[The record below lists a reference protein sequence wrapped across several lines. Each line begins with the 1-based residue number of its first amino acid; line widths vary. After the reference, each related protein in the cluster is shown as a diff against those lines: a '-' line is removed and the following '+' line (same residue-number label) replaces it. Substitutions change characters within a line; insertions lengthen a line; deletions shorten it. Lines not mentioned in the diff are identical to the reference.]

1 MNIKLIYLAAGNSR
15 RFGSNKLFCKVKGQ
29 PMYQY
34 GLTMLLEVLNQ
45 IPEASLRVVTA
56 FPEIRK
62 FALDKE
68 RRFPGRIEVVDSPE
82 REKGISYSIRAGLD
96 QNTNAEVDDMASYSI
111 RAGLD
116 TVVYTAGKT
125 ESRKSPEITASSGAT
140 TAAKENASD
149 NTEALTSVD
158 YYLFCVADQPWV
170 KAETVIKLL
179 NAVIDGGF
187 VGGYVE
193 WEGTSGNPA
202 VFSRSLL
209 PDLLSL
215 TGDCGGKKILRGRT
229 DICTVQAREELEL
242 RDIDCI
248 ENLISDCLSS

>member
-56 FPEIRK
+56 FPEIRE
-62 FALDKE
+62 FALGKE

-82 REKGISYSIRAGLD
+82 REKGISYSIRAGL
-96 QNTNAEVDDMASYSI
+96 E
-111 RAGLD
+111 

-125 ESRKSPEITASSGAT
+125 ESRKPPNITASSGAT
-140 TAAKENASD
+140 TAATENASD

-170 KAETVIKLL
+170 RAETVIKLL

-242 RDIDCI
+242 RDIDFI